1 MMAGQEPA
9 QSGVQGGDWAPLP
22 DDEFKDQLGQVI
34 PHLRAFGRSLS
45 GSRDLADDLVQETL
59 LKAWAARKRF
69 QAGTNMRAWTF
80 IILRNLFLSQMRRA
94 RFKGEWDELTA
105 SKLLAAPASQDRH
118 IELGDMQ
125 RALLH
130 LPQPQR
136 EALILVGAGGF
147 AYEEAAEICGCAV
160 GTIKS
165 RVARGRVAL
174 ESLLNEG
181 KLPSRRSHQT
191 NDNQTAL
198 QSIMSEVDELSR
210 DREPLGEDD
219 EALVQP
225 GEQILER
232 LERTQLAVHLER
244 LAQGLAH
251 AGVDGGG
258 SHLHEPTRRGAG
270 HGLHSQIPFLHVK
283 INVVRRA
290 QLQLLRGRTESG
302 RRCCMKETDRKRAV
316 NHAIARARA
325 HSPFLALQLDRFPIS
340 VMAALG
346 SGGLD
351 AALAA
356 AGREGE
362 AADVMAAVRRERS
375 GHALALGIAD
385 LAGAIRAR
393 RG

>member
-1 MMAGQEPA
+1 MGLGLVEHRKQDLQSDPSLEP
-9 QSGVQGGDWAPLP
+9 VPLP
-22 DDEFKDQLGQVI
+22 DPEFKEQLAAVI

-174 ESLLNEG
+174 ESLLNDG
-181 KLPSRRSHQT
+181 KLPSRRSHKT
-191 NDNQTAL
+191 IENQTAL
-198 QSIMSEVDELSR
+198 QTIMNEVDELSR
-210 DREPLGEDD
+210 DRDPEAHLD
-219 EALVQP
+219 EA
-225 GEQILER
+225 
-232 LERTQLAVHLER
+232 
-244 LAQGLAH
+244 
-251 AGVDGGG
+251 
-258 SHLHEPTRRGAG
+258 
-270 HGLHSQIPFLHVK
+270 
-283 INVVRRA
+283 
-290 QLQLLRGRTESG
+290 
-302 RRCCMKETDRKRAV
+302 
-316 NHAIARARA
+316 
-325 HSPFLALQLDRFPIS
+325 
-340 VMAALG
+340 
-346 SGGLD
+346 
-351 AALAA
+351 
-356 AGREGE
+356 
-362 AADVMAAVRRERS
+362 
-375 GHALALGIAD
+375 
-385 LAGAIRAR
+385 
-393 RG
+393 